1 MRSEEEVRAMIAKE
15 VDKAMASLE
24 DSGDDDATVDGIRDG
39 LIWCLGDGSRDDYDL
54 EQLLPEDVD

>member
-1 MRSEEEVRAMIAKE
+1 MIAKE

-24 DSGDDDATVDGIRDG
+24 DSGDDDATVDGIRGG